1 MQPVLER
8 SIGLRRLCEL
18 ESRCEANRA
27 PAPHPLPVA
36 GSVLLSSGPRPCIA
50 RTQVRCRKPVPLSEL
65 PTRMPLSVTS
75 HLLAAA
81 NRGSGAASHFN
92 IRRGLRTQQCALC
105 QRGVAGWECP
115 PRSKH
120 ERFQRLVMYE
130 ALKVSGM
137 VTAPTAEYM
146 QEPINRFCAKRS
158 KLHCFAAPHSS

>member
-1 MQPVLER
+1 MRGQPGTCSTSIASCRVCSSVKRSEALHCKDTGQMSKASSTLRAADPHAVER
-8 SIGLRRLCEL
+8 DK
-18 ESRCEANRA
+18 
-27 PAPHPLPVA
+27 PPA
-36 GSVLLSSGPRPCIA
+36 GSRQSRF
-50 RTQVRCRKPVPLSEL
+50 RCCKSP
-65 PTRMPLSVTS
+65 
-75 HLLAAA
+75 
-81 NRGSGAASHFN
+81 FN

-115 PRSKH
+115 PRPKH